1 MKLRLLLPGLALAL
15 CSGYS
20 LTALSQVK
28 PDTLVKQRQ
37 AAMTLQSKYFG
48 PMAGMAQGKVPYRA
62 DVVAFNASL
71 LDALSRMPWDGFT
84 EATKDVK
91 SATLPAAFS
100 EPAKFKQA
108 QDNFQNAVQAL
119 VKASKG
125 SDEAATKAAIGA
137 VGKQCGACHQDFRQK
152 Q

>member
-37 AAMTLQSKYFG
+37 AAMTLQGKYFG
-48 PMAGMAQGKVPYRA
+48 PLAGMAQGKVPYRA

-84 EATKDVK
+84 DATKDVK
-91 SATLPAAFS
+91 SAALPA
-100 EPAKFKQA
+100 
-108 QDNFQNAVQAL
+108 VW
-119 VKASKG
+119 
-125 SDEAATKAAIGA
+125 SDA
-137 VGKQCGACHQDFRQK
+137 
-152 Q
+152 

>member
-1 MKLRLLLPGLALAL
+1 MKLFLSGLALAL
-15 CSGYS
+15 CSAYS
-20 LTALSQVK
+20 LTALSQAK
-28 PDTLVKQRQ
+28 PDVLVKQRQ

-48 PMAGMAQGKVPYRA
+48 PMAGMAQGKIPYRA
-62 DVVAFNASL
+62 DVVAYNASL

-84 EATKDVK
+84 DATKDVK

-100 EPAKFKQA
+100 DPAKFKQA
-108 QDNFQNAVQAL
+108 QDRFQEAVQAL
-119 VKASKG
+119 VRASKG

-152 Q
+152 N

>member
-1 MKLRLLLPGLALAL
+1 MKLFLSGLALAL
-15 CSGYS
+15 CSAYS
-20 LTALSQVK
+20 LTALSQAK
-28 PDTLVKQRQ
+28 PDVLVKQRQ

-48 PMAGMAQGKVPYRA
+48 PMAGMAQGKIPYRA
-62 DVVAFNASL
+62 DVVAYNASL

-84 EATKDVK
+84 DATKDVK

-100 EPAKFKQA
+100 DPAKFKQA
-108 QDNFQNAVQAL
+108 QDRFQEAVQGL
-119 VKASKG
+119 VRASKG

-152 Q
+152 N